1 MQPDYFLLPLIPTLD
16 LQQGPAKALAL
27 SGSSSECYTEG
38 TLSDYGSDDDAEVS
52 IT

>member
-1 MQPDYFLLPLIPTLD
+1 MQPDYFLLPLIPTLE
-16 LQQGPAKALAL
+16 GPAKALAL